1 MALSQAQLI
10 SAAMFGA
17 DLGSHATYFENAAKT
32 GKYYIGNPADKVE
45 IHTLLG
51 LELPLKGAAA
61 VAAVL
66 KHEQQY
72 LADTSEGKTPVL
84 TNEAILAQVEAT
96 LGADYAASLQASLAS
111 GTDLYAALAT
121 VAAAAET
128 AGVNPVLTTTLDDV
142 AAGTAVDG
150 IPGETFVLTSGADI
164 IRAKTAADEAQPQLD
179 EEGNPVLDADGK
191 PVMVQPELPAGTH
204 FNTANNDVFVGAIT
218 SRSSTTT
225 FSTEDK
231 LDGGAGTDTLKL
243 SIDKD
248 FRGYNEGEVGI
259 ENIERLELTNEG
271 SRKRKFD
278 VKNIDGLENIT
289 LNMEKAD
296 IELAGLSNVDAT
308 IEARNLA
315 KGNLKLG
322 YTTGAVS
329 SASDDTL
336 NLVLNNIGTASVGVF
351 GCKDYKAAET
361 ITLDA
366 TGLGQLNNL
375 NINSMGT
382 LNLFNVGTVG
392 IDSIT
397 VTGAATTSL
406 SNVSTQLN
414 VFDAS
419 AATGK
424 VTADLTNAA
433 TQNLKD
439 IAAGTNDDNISV
451 SATGLATTVKLNG
464 GEGNNTL
471 TIAADADKTIKPTM
485 ENFQTLAVTGTNK
498 LTVSG
503 EGVDGLTTV
512 NYGMTGELL
521 LANLD
526 NTELTLNLGNASAGK
541 ATYTG
546 EGQLTINTTAGNA
559 NPVDCDGKLVIG
571 TPTASSANVVASEAE
586 VVDFN
591 VKAFSTYNGTITAG
605 KAEEVTLN
613 IESALYNDTHAAGT
627 KGTEAT
633 SFTGTLQANEA
644 SIVNINAEGKLG
656 GIVTASKAEEL
667 NLNVAAHDNSLELN
681 ASEAQA
687 LTLTVEGDKAFAI
700 AGATA
705 NLNKVEELNV
715 TTSGKAALNVEM
727 KKLASAT
734 ITGTGNFV
742 IGAIA
747 PVGGT
752 PAEFTFDV
760 GTAADIVADT
770 GKGISFGGQAIYTS
784 TGVVSADTAIATAIA
799 AGPNVTVAGV
809 EYAFTAVGTAVTAT
823 AQTAAVIA
831 TAPTLTSDLTT
842 PPASLTVTNS
852 VPGVDPVDTFTATN
866 VGGEAQD
873 VTLDA
878 SDLLGDFAVKVVGY
892 KDEDAKD
899 ANGTAD
905 VFGSGV
911 GKNDI
916 TVIGRQTVEITGG
929 VQDDSIT
936 VQGAVYDADGLLVA
950 AGIATAMVTG
960 GLGEDTFTFTASS
973 KLVATITDFEVG
985 VDVLTGGTAVTFAN
999 RAAVVTAL
1007 ETTFD
1012 VVTSVNT
1019 SAVITEIEIDL
1030 DGTGTSAAVKG
1041 FAYDGDVYVANGDA
1055 NVLVQL
1061 TGLSEADYTVAT
1073 SNSFA

>member
-1 MALSQAQLI
+1 MSNAHDFVTSFMKNLAGEVELTEALQTVFAKILAAQVTVD
-10 SAAMFGA
+10 A
-17 DLGSHATYFENAAKT
+17 DVVNFK
-32 GKYYIGNPADKVE
+32 PAFS
-45 IHTLLG
+45 TLLKVLTFIATPQEDRPEAGSGYTQEAYDTAAGIAATENG
-51 LELPLKGAAA
+51 LTLGEEIPTEAPSEEPTDPTDPTEAPSEEPTDPELP
-61 VAAVL
+61 
-66 KHEQQY
+66 E
-72 LADTSEGKTPVL
+72 
-84 TNEAILAQVEAT
+84 
-96 LGADYAASLQASLAS
+96 
-111 GTDLYAALAT
+111 
-121 VAAAAET
+121 
-128 AGVNPVLTTTLDDV
+128 
-142 AAGTAVDG
+142 
-150 IPGETFVLTSGADI
+150 GETFTLTTGDDVI
-164 IRAKTAADEAQPQLD
+164 AAPLAEGEEAV
-179 EEGNPVLDADGK
+179 EGVVYAT
-191 PVMVQPELPAGTH
+191 E
-204 FNTANNDVFVGAIT
+204 NNDTIEGALT
-218 SRSSTTT
+218 SRSSSTT
-225 FSTEDK
+225 FQSTDK
-231 LDGGAGTDTLKL
+231 IDGGAGTDTLKL
-243 SIDKD
+243 SIEKD
-248 FRGYNEGEVGI
+248 FKGYKAGEVGI
-259 ENIERLELTNEG
+259 QNIERLDLTNEATK
-271 SRKRKFD
+271 KRKFD
-278 VKNIDGLENIT
+278 VSNIENLENIT

-329 SASDDTL
+329 SANTDDTL

-351 GCKDYKAAET
+351 GCKDYKAAEV

-392 IDSIT
+392 IDTIT
-397 VTGAATTSL
+397 LTGAATTSL
-406 SNVSTQLN
+406 TNVSTQLN
-414 VFDAS
+414 TFDAS

-424 VTADLTNAA
+424 VTANLSNAA
-433 TQNLKD
+433 TQNLKE
-439 IAAGTNDDNISV
+439 ITAGTNDDNISV

-485 ENFQTLAVTGTNK
+485 ENFQTLAVTGANK

-526 NTELTLNLGNASAGK
+526 NTELTLNLDNGSSGT

-546 EGQLTINTTAGNA
+546 EGQLIINTTAGNA
-559 NPVDCDGKLVIG
+559 NPVDCDGKLVNG
-571 TPTASSANVVASEAE
+571 TPTASSATVVASEAE

-591 VKAFSTYNGTITAG
+591 VSAFSTYTGTITAG

-656 GIVTASKAEEL
+656 GVVTASKAEEL

-715 TTSGKAALNVEM
+715 TTSGKAAVGVDM

-734 ITGTGNFV
+734 IAGTGSF
-742 IGAIA
+742 AI
-747 PVGGT
+747 GT
-752 PAEFTFDV
+752 PAVPAVTGTSATATIDTSSFTFD
-760 GTAADIVADT
+760 GTATYEVTGGFTLTHAVYADAD
-770 GKGISFGGQAIYTS
+770 AL
-784 TGVVSADTAIATAIA
+784 ATAIA
-799 AGPNVTVAGV
+799 GIAG
-809 EYAFTAVGTAVTAT
+809 VGTAVNNAGTITVTYDAVPAGANPAT
-823 AQTAAVIA
+823 AFAVEEDTTADSTNDITEAAGNLTAGTTGTTGSAFGA
-831 TAPTLTSDLTT
+831 TE
-842 PPASLTVTNS
+842 
-852 VPGVDPVDTFTATN
+852 

-873 VTLDA
+873 VALDA
-878 SDLLGDFAVKVVGY
+878 TDLLGDFAVKVVAY
-892 KDEDAKD
+892 KDEDAKN

-911 GKNDI
+911 GVNNI
-916 TVIGRQTVEITGG
+916 EVVGRQTVEITGG
-929 VQDDSIT
+929 VQNDTIT
-936 VQGAVYDADGLLVA
+936 VQGAVYDAAGNPDA

-960 GLGEDTFTFTASS
+960 GLGKDTFTFSSTTS

-985 VDVLTGGTAVTFAN
+985 VDVLASGADVTFAN
-999 RAAVVTAL
+999 RTAVVTAL

-1019 SAVITEIEIDL
+1019 SAVITEITIDL
-1030 DGTGTSAAVKG
+1030 DGDGAGAAVKG

-1061 TGLSEADYTVAT
+1061 TGLSEADYTAT
-1073 SNSFA
+1073 AVNGFA